1 MAQSLNISTLNCR
14 GLKDYKKRDFI
25 INYLNSNSVDVCFLQ
40 ETHCASLLSAKTWSR
55 KWGGKTF
62 WSFGSERSKG
72 VGIWFKQ
79 GLNFKIIHI
88 NRDNEGRLLCL
99 LVKVNNHIFKLVNVY
114 APIIPRERKQFF
126 QSFKHVLKG
135 KHHIILGGDFNCVVD
150 ISLDKSGGNDIYG
163 NLASQNLVQ
172 VCNDHNLIDIF
183 RKLHP
188 HEQSYTWRN
197 SLHNIFCR
205 LDRFY
210 ISDSLI
216 PNVTYIS
223 QNPISNTISDHYFV
237 NFEIKLNEA
246 NNQNT
251 GPGYR
256 KCNTS
261 ILQDIYFK
269 ENFQGL
275 WLILESMPN
284 HDSNWWEHCKSQFK
298 QLIMCHAKRL
308 ANIKHSELKTAKL
321 NLKRLIQRAENQDT
335 TPNLLFQ
342 IKQAQDQ
349 LDQLNDQFLEG
360 AKIRS
365 KAKFLD
371 TDEKPTRFFL
381 QKEKKSATDK
391 YIKILTKDDGEPIST
406 NTAIIEECSKFYEN
420 LYSTKIIDPSLNDYF
435 LHDIPKLSEESSDLC
450 EGEITLEECT
460 RALKQMQNNKS
471 PGPDGLPAEFYIFAF
486 PLIGKEFVKLLNRV
500 WLEGTLPLTQ
510 RQCLI
515 TLICKDKNNA
525 DRLSNWRPISLLNCD
540 YKILSKTL
548 SSRLSKVLEEIIH
561 PDQTCSIPGRTIQ
574 DNLHLIRNLIEYSND
589 KNTAAAILSLDQSK
603 AFDRV
608 SHEYLFNVLH
618 SFGFGPQFISLVK
631 LLYTD
636 IYSSV
641 LVNGYVG
648 REFPVS
654 CSVRQGCSLSPLLY
668 VLSIEPLAHRIRL
681 DPMIKGISIPGSLD
695 ICKISQYADDTN
707 LFVSDEN
714 SVRQI
719 LILVELYG
727 HLSGAKLNKQKTFG
741 MWLGKWRG
749 RTDQPFELQWT
760 NNCKKIYGIFL
771 GHTEGENKTWEKVV
785 TKLEK
790 CVNLYSSRDLSLRG
804 RSIILNVVLC
814 SSIWYVGSLIVMPE
828 SILKRLNKLIFN
840 FLWNG
845 KPEAI
850 KRETLYNSFD
860 KGGLNV
866 VDIKSKLE
874 SFRILQILSLIKG
887 TKSKWKYFAVYWIG
901 LHLRKYVSAF
911 ASLSIPHSE
920 KIPAY
925 YKQALSCF
933 RQFEKLC
940 PDFTLRQTITTK
952 FIYYN
957 VLQTRTIS
965 PKVLTVHPTMDFS
978 QIWKAIQCSFV
989 DPRYR
994 DLAWRIAHQ
1003 IIPTQNLLFKY
1014 NISRNAKCYLCKQRV
1029 ETLCHL
1035 FYECSMLDGLW
1046 AYVAS
1051 IFICKVTIS
1060 MNIILFNKYTPHANK
1075 HFNEL
1080 LLLLVNLL
1088 KFCIWT
1094 KRNQA
1099 KHEME
1104 KVTILSIKALF
1115 VRTLTLRIK
1124 ADFYRLEN
1132 TLFAKYWGRNNTIAC
1147 VEGNKI
1153 KVLLRLHPP

>member
-1 MAQSLNISTLNCR
+1 M
-14 GLKDYKKRDFI
+14 
-25 INYLNSNSVDVCFLQ
+25 CFLQ

-88 NRDNEGRLLCL
+88 NRDNEGRLLCLLVKVNNHIFKLVNVYAPIIPRERKQFFQSFKHVLKGKHHIILGGDFNCVVDISLDKSGGNDIYGIMKGDCCL

-251 GPGYR
+251 GPGYW

-269 ENFQGL
+269 ENVQGL

-391 YIKILTKDDGEPIST
+391 YIKILTKDDGDPIST
-406 NTAIIEECSKFYEN
+406 NTAIIEDCSQFYEN
-420 LYSTKIIDPSLNDYF
+420 LYSTKIIDPSLHDYF
-435 LHDIPKLSEESSDLC
+435 LHDIPKLSEESSELC

-471 PGPDGLPAEFYIFAF
+471 SGPDGQPAEFYIFAF

-574 DNLHLIRNLIEYSND
+574 DNLHLIRNLI
-589 KNTAAAILSLDQSK
+589 
-603 AFDRV
+603 
-608 SHEYLFNVLH
+608 
-618 SFGFGPQFISLVK
+618 
-631 LLYTD
+631 
-636 IYSSV
+636 
-641 LVNGYVG
+641 
-648 REFPVS
+648 
-654 CSVRQGCSLSPLLY
+654 
-668 VLSIEPLAHRIRL
+668 
-681 DPMIKGISIPGSLD
+681 
-695 ICKISQYADDTN
+695 
-707 LFVSDEN
+707 
-714 SVRQI
+714 
-719 LILVELYG
+719 
-727 HLSGAKLNKQKTFG
+727 
-741 MWLGKWRG
+741 
-749 RTDQPFELQWT
+749 
-760 NNCKKIYGIFL
+760 
-771 GHTEGENKTWEKVV
+771 
-785 TKLEK
+785 
-790 CVNLYSSRDLSLRG
+790 
-804 RSIILNVVLC
+804 
-814 SSIWYVGSLIVMPE
+814 
-828 SILKRLNKLIFN
+828 
-840 FLWNG
+840 
-845 KPEAI
+845 
-850 KRETLYNSFD
+850 
-860 KGGLNV
+860 
-866 VDIKSKLE
+866 
-874 SFRILQILSLIKG
+874 
-887 TKSKWKYFAVYWIG
+887 
-901 LHLRKYVSAF
+901 
-911 ASLSIPHSE
+911 
-920 KIPAY
+920 
-925 YKQALSCF
+925 
-933 RQFEKLC
+933 
-940 PDFTLRQTITTK
+940 
-952 FIYYN
+952 
-957 VLQTRTIS
+957 
-965 PKVLTVHPTMDFS
+965 
-978 QIWKAIQCSFV
+978 
-989 DPRYR
+989 
-994 DLAWRIAHQ
+994 
-1003 IIPTQNLLFKY
+1003 
-1014 NISRNAKCYLCKQRV
+1014 
-1029 ETLCHL
+1029 
-1035 FYECSMLDGLW
+1035 
-1046 AYVAS
+1046 
-1051 IFICKVTIS
+1051 
-1060 MNIILFNKYTPHANK
+1060 
-1075 HFNEL
+1075 
-1080 LLLLVNLL
+1080 
-1088 KFCIWT
+1088 
-1094 KRNQA
+1094 
-1099 KHEME
+1099 
-1104 KVTILSIKALF
+1104 
-1115 VRTLTLRIK
+1115 
-1124 ADFYRLEN
+1124 
-1132 TLFAKYWGRNNTIAC
+1132 
-1147 VEGNKI
+1147 
-1153 KVLLRLHPP
+1153 